1 MAYQPTPVDRAGD
14 ALRYVSS
21 IALAAQ
27 FIASGSSP
35 AEQREIDNIVYNL
48 MAAAEWLANL
58 GREAMDEV
66 ETLFAAR
73 REALHVPTTSPA
85 APSCSAS

>member
-1 MAYQPTPVDRAGD
+1 MAYQPTPIDRAGD

-35 AEQREIDNIVYNL
+35 AEQKEIDNIVYNL
-48 MAAAEWLANL
+48 LAAAEWLANL
-58 GREAMDEV
+58 GEEAMGEV

-73 REALHVPTTSPA
+73 REALHLPPTTPA
-85 APSCSAS
+85 AASCSAS